1 MYFGL
6 GDESTMYAVAVFA
19 AIFHLINHST
29 FKGSLFMVVGIID
42 HETGTRDIR
51 KLGGLMHLMPISF
64 TLTLLVAFPWQDCL
78 HLMVF

>member
-1 MYFGL
+1 MYFGH
-6 GDESTMYAVAVFA
+6 GDESNLYAVAILA

-51 KLGGLMHLMPISF
+51 KLGGLMNLMPI
-64 TLTLLVAFPWQDCL
+64 LLYTYNYWKF
-78 HLMVF
+78 FNGRITTI